1 MIVLHTTMRPK
12 LNIICSYQSI
22 TLFLYYFQILDFYTF
37 INLSNYVDIIFL
49 EIWMLLKRTIFFK
62 KHVWCLKKSLIYI
75 FVYFFRW
82 INQQQQIFH
91 IQQGTN
97 GKSNEPVSSLSENLD
112 TVSLEKSGKAY
123 GTILLLWQSRLL
135 NQVCST
141 AAVEI
146 LLIRNPKERPT

>member
-75 FVYFFRW
+75 FVYFLRW

-123 GTILLLWQSRLL
+123 GTIQLLWQSRLL

-141 AAVEI
+141 TAVKI